1 MNCVFALHVDVGVM
15 NDSPYLPHHKPE
27 ATVTGM
33 DNFKNLC
40 LSVAEIITDDVCC
53 NDKELK
59 SVDFSV
65 FPALQRLEIGHDC
78 FKYTEEVRIIGMK
91 ALERVTIG
99 RSSFAEY
106 LPSRDAKGGFYL
118 SDCERVKELKI
129 GSFSFSEY
137 AVCEIRNDPLL
148 EKIEVGERNYTYLEL
163 IKGSKTHV
171 SFLETIGVNVK
182 GIPSNIQDK
191 TDPKST
197 LLQLCLRLV
206 YVDVR
211 HDCFMDDPFHD
222 CSRVVFESDWLEV
235 RMRNRLA
242 RTDIHSDIQQCV

>member
-1 MNCVFALHVDVGVM
+1 MPSLTNASALQVKKHYLETWSIRRTSCVSALPVDVGVM
-15 NDSPYLPHHKPE
+15 DDSPFLPHHKPE

-33 DNFKNLC
+33 DSFKNLC

-65 FPALQRLEIGHDC
+65 FPALERLEIGHDC

-91 ALERVTIG
+91 MLERITIG
-99 RSSFAEY
+99 RSSFTGY
-106 LPSRDAKGGFYL
+106 LLPRKPKGGFYL
-118 SDCERVKELKI
+118 NDCERVKELKI

-137 AVCEIRNDPLL
+137 VVCEIRNDSHL
-148 EKIEVGERNYTYLEL
+148 ERIEVGERDYDYLEL
-163 IKGSKTHV
+163 IKGAKRSV

-182 GIPSNIQDK
+182 SIPSNIQDK

-197 LLQLCLRLV
+197 LFY
-206 YVDVR
+206 YV
-211 HDCFMDDPFHD
+211 
-222 CSRVVFESDWLEV
+222 
-235 RMRNRLA
+235 
-242 RTDIHSDIQQCV
+242 